1 MLPRNHRVTDPA
13 DFRAVMRAGRGAGRA
28 HVVVH
33 MLVPRTD
40 QDTTRDPRV
49 GFVVSK
55 KVGNSVLRHRTVRRL
70 RHVMAPRLDSLPA
83 GTRLVVRAR
92 EGAAAS
98 SSAELAGEIDSALR
112 KLLAPR
118 AAAGSGAWR

>member
-13 DFRAVMRAGRGAGRA
+13 DFRAVMRAGRQAGRA

-40 QDTTRDPRV
+40 QETTRDPRV

-70 RHVMAPRLDSLPA
+70 RHLMAGRLESLPA
-83 GTRLVVRAR
+83 GARVVVRAR
-92 EGAAAS
+92 PGAAAAG
-98 SSAELAGEIDSALR
+98 SAELGSELDSALR

-118 AAAGSGAWR
+118 TAAGSGGGR